1 MITPAMLAL
10 WLVQA
15 PPLPPPMTAPPREW
29 DLAGVFVLK
38 QEKFLTWEPSI
49 DLNRPFRG
57 WDYEL
62 KPVWRLELTPTHPL
76 LAHVSLGLD
85 SAPAA
90 GKEIG
95 LLRPKLQL
103 RVPGTEVRLGVQTT
117 VLAFFTPAL
126 AGRGRVM
133 RPIGFISGRF

>member
-1 MITPAMLAL
+1 MITSAMLAL
-10 WLVQA
+10 WFVQA
-15 PPLPPPMTAPPREW
+15 PPLPMTAPPREW

-38 QEKFLTWEPSI
+38 QEKFLTWAPSI
-49 DLNRPFRG
+49 DLSRPFRG
-57 WDYEL
+57 WEYEL
-62 KPVWRLELTPTHPL
+62 KPVWRLELTPTHRQ

-95 LLRPKLQL
+95 LLRPKLQF
-103 RVPGTEVRLGVQTT
+103 RVPGTEVRIGVQST

-126 AGRGRVM
+126 AGGRRVM
-133 RPIGFISGRF
+133 RPMGFISGRF